1 MKSANGFIILAIQ
14 ALILWLFQYYLSPTL
29 LYASAFGTSQTP
41 HFVHWLAYIPGILL
55 IGYFVPTVYRGYF
68 YFLAVLVTLQNVF
81 LALTIITLS
90 ALFFTA
96 TKFRKESKTASVLLY
111 LFVCGGVASSG
122 FLFLRN
128 SSPWMW
134 LWLMIHVTWGLKMLA
149 WVTSVR
155 IYKYSF
161 SYKDFL
167 DYFFNP
173 VFFFFTNDLNV
184 LTPKRFLDSAV
195 HKPRKNQK
203 LGECLLLL
211 LNGLLLLVAYGVLQR
226 YYFMN
231 LPQVGGWSHSIIGGL
246 ISIVTAI
253 VFHAAN
259 VFIQISLLR
268 AQGYDLVVD
277 MDKPWLASSPMD
289 YWKRM
294 HFYVREYIFEI
305 IVRPVLTTMLRY
317 QKSTRLIK
325 ILSVV
330 LLYFLFTCTQ
340 LGYQPFRQ
348 DRPWQVGFLV
358 TGVFMAMI
366 IVPEYLSRQVQFEVF
381 FKHKYWGRVLT
392 FAILW
397 IGYSLIFSFRSG
409 F

>member
-1 MKSANGFIILAIQ
+1 MRSTTGLIILAIQ
-14 ALILWLFQYYLSPTL
+14 AVILGLFQYFISPSL

-41 HFVHWLAYIPGILL
+41 LFVSWLALIPAILL
-55 IGYFVPTVYRGYF
+55 LGLLLPVAYRSYF
-68 YFLAVLVTLQNVF
+68 YFFAVLGVLQNIPLAVAISALSVIFF
-81 LALTIITLS
+81 LATNSYKQSKVIS
-90 ALFFTA
+90 A
-96 TKFRKESKTASVLLY
+96 VLY
-111 LFVCGGVASSG
+111 LLVFAGIAASG
-122 FLFLRN
+122 FFFQSQ
-128 SSPWMW
+128 SSPWSW
-134 LWLMIHVTWGLKMLA
+134 LWLMVHVTWGLKLIA
-149 WVTSVR
+149 WITSVR
-155 IYKYSF
+155 IYKYS
-161 SYKDFL
+161 YGHKEFL

-184 LTPKRFLDSAV
+184 LTPQRFLSSAPV
-195 HKPRKNQK
+195 GFSKTQNVRD
-203 LGECLLLL
+203 CLF
-211 LNGLLLLVAYGVLQR
+211 LLVSGLALVTAYGILQR

-231 LPQVGGWSHSIIGGL
+231 LSQLGLGSHALVGGV
-246 ISIVTAI
+246 ISIGTAI

-259 VFIQISLLR
+259 VFIQISMLR

-277 MDKPWLASSPMD
+277 MNKPWLASSPMD

-294 HFYVREYIFEI
+294 HFYVREYIFDI
-305 IVRPVLTTMLRY
+305 IVRPVLTTLLRH
-317 QKSTRLIK
+317 QQSTQFIK
-325 ILSVV
+325 IFSVV
-330 LLYFLFTCTQ
+330 LLYLLFTCTQ

-348 DRPWQVGFLV
+348 DRSWQVGFLV

-366 IVPEYLSRQVQFEVF
+366 IVPEYLSRHVQFEVF